1 MKVTREIGALMNI
14 KKLRAEEV
22 MVTNIV
28 GMGQL
33 SNSPFM
39 QTSGSTSIDS
49 ARIVGP
55 SS

>member
-1 MKVTREIGALMNI
+1 MKVAREIGALMNI

-33 SNSPFM
+33 STPPF
-39 QTSGSTSIDS
+39 I
-49 ARIVGP
+49 
-55 SS
+55 